1 MSTSV
6 RCWRSPAWCEKGWSR
21 SASTGRYSKATKQR
35 RSPVTTERLQLTLIP
50 DLRSKAQHLLVP
62 VQARA
67 EGIELIAMMLVH
79 LIREKRVIGE
89 AAEVRDECR

>member
-6 RCWRSPAWCEKGWSR
+6 HCWRSPAWCDKGWSR

-35 RSPVTTERLQLTLIP
+35 RSPVTTERLQLTLLP
-50 DLRSKAQHLLVP
+50 DLRPKAQPLP
-62 VQARA
+62 VQASA

-79 LIREKRVIGE
+79 LIREERVIGE
-89 AAEVRDECR
+89 TAEVRDECR